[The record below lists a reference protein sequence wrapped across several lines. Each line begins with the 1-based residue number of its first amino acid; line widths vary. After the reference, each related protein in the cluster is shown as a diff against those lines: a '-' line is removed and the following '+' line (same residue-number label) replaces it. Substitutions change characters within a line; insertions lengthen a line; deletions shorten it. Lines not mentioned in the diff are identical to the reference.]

1 MEEYKV
7 IAKPVRRAA
16 LSETCL
22 LERAK
27 RFEREHGRLV
37 LALESAAVVLGAAG
51 FFSMLCGL

>member
-7 IAKPVRRAA
+7 VRPVRRAA
-16 LSETCL
+16 PTEARL

-27 RFEREHGRLV
+27 RFEREHGPLV
-37 LALESAAVVLGAAG
+37 LVLESAAVALGAAG

>member
-1 MEEYKV
+1 MEEYKAV
-7 IAKPVRRAA
+7 RAPRRAA
-16 LSETCL
+16 PLDLRL

-37 LALESAAVVLGAAG
+37 LVLESAAVVLGAAG